1 MSPDSHV
8 WFDGLSGDS
17 PADPPPDHP
26 SFLEMVDWQWT
37 TDHLLMAEYVGYPLY
52 LRLRDR
58 MQSLRLPTQVH
69 DTLIQEMIDMHDQE
83 AIDTG
88 AGRSIMIIRDQP
100 GLVQPVEVLCG
111 TEFDRLTAG

>member
-26 SFLEMVDWQWT
+26 SFLKLVDWQWT

-69 DTLIQEMIDMHDQE
+69 DTLIQEMIDMHDVE

-88 AGRSIMIIRDQP
+88 TGRSIMIVRDQP
-100 GLVQPVEVLCG
+100 GLVQPVEVMGG